1 MTTQHHKIEIDA
13 HAAFRKIGVN
23 LDDSPI
29 GGQCVDSLRQHLTR
43 LITTELLIA
52 SLSDA
57 AKHKKAR
64 RSKQNPVAPQVE
76 PKTGGNTHH
85 EA

>member
-1 MTTQHHKIEIDA
+1 MQAQHHKIEIDA

-29 GGQCVDSLRQHLTR
+29 GGQCVDSLRQQLNR

-52 SLSDA
+52 SLRDA
-57 AKHKKAR
+57 AKHKKER
-64 RSKQNPVAPQVE
+64 RYKQNTAAPQVE
-76 PKTGGNTHH
+76 PKTGGPTHH

>member
-1 MTTQHHKIEIDA
+1 MKTRHHKIEIDA
-13 HAAFRKIGVN
+13 LAAFRKIGVN

-29 GGQCVDSLRQHLTR
+29 GGRCVDSLRQQLNR

-52 SLSDA
+52 SLRDA
-57 AKHKKAR
+57 AKHKKER
-64 RSKQNPVAPQVE
+64 PGKQNPVAQQVE
-76 PKTGGNTHH
+76 PKTGGPAHH